1 MAHALRSLDPNRCC
15 CRYRSW
21 PEHLHQLNER
31 HNVERL
37 QRKRKLIAEKG
48 EVNEI
53 NGSAV

>member
-1 MAHALRSLDPNRCC
+1 MANALRSLDSNRCR
-15 CRYRSW
+15 CRYRSF

-37 QRKRKLIAEKG
+37 QREIKLIVEKG

-53 NGSAV
+53 NGSSV